1 MRRRLT
7 TVYAVLCT
15 LLFAAGFVAV
25 FYFAWQKGVDEGISA
40 LAYFAVSLFLA
51 PFIHELGH
59 ACFASA
65 ANMQI
70 LYCKFF
76 CFKIYR
82 KKGKLKVGFASPFA
96 PEQTQVIPKSG
107 GHMKK
112 RASAYTL
119 GGLIFSG
126 VFLALIL
133 TPAIWLACIGHFK
146 GSLFGLVPYTGY
158 LFLLNILPVEYA
170 GGKTDT
176 LVFRGIKKGYD
187 TEKVML
193 SAMEIQGELYAGKSF
208 AEIDEGLY
216 FDLPQL
222 CEDEP
227 LFAVILDLRYRYFL
241 EKEEYEKAADCLN
254 RLAQAQAYLT
264 DSEVEKIAAELTY
277 MHALRGDLESAE
289 ESGKLCRGF
298 LTEDTATA
306 KRVLLAYS
314 KLVGKTEAIEP
325 LLQQAKDCLQWEI
338 AGVAKAEGILL
349 SRIENN

>member
-1 MRRRLT
+1 MKRRLT

-15 LLFAAGFVAV
+15 LLLAAGFVAV
-25 FYFAWQKGVDEGISA
+25 FYFAWQAGVDEAVSA
-40 LAYFAVSLFLA
+40 LVCFAVSLFLA
-51 PFIHELGH
+51 PLVHELGH
-59 ACFASA
+59 SCFAGG

-70 LYCKFF
+70 VYCKVF
-76 CFKIYR
+76 CFKLFR
-82 KKGKLKVGFASPFA
+82 ERGKLKFGFASPFA

-107 GHMKK
+107 GNMKR

-126 VFLALIL
+126 VFLALAVA
-133 TPAIWLACIGHFK
+133 PAVWLACLGIFK
-146 GSLFGLVPYTGY
+146 GNLFGLIPYTGY
-158 LFLLNILPVEYA
+158 LFLLNLLPVEYA
-170 GGKTDT
+170 SGKTDV
-176 LVFRGIKKGYD
+176 LVFRGIRKGVD
-187 TEKVML
+187 AEKVML
-193 SAMEIQGELYAGKSF
+193 SAMEIQGQLYEGKSF
-208 AEIDEGLY
+208 LEIDEDLY

-241 EKEEYEKAADCLN
+241 EKGALEKAADCLN

-289 ESGKLCRGF
+289 ECGKLCKNY
-298 LTEDTATA
+298 LTEDTVTA

-314 KLVGKTEAIEP
+314 KLAGKTEAIAP
-325 LLQQAKDCLQWEI
+325 LLQQAEACLVWEI
-338 AGVAKAEGILL
+338 AGLAKAEKILL
-349 SRIENN
+349 SRIEND